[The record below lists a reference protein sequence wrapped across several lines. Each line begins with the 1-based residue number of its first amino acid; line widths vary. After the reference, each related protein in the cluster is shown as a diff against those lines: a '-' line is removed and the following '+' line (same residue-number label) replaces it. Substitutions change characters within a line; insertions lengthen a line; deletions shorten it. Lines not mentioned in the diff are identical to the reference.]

1 MSGLKELRMRIGTI
15 KNIRQV
21 TSAMKMVSAAKLKKA
36 QDKIISFRPY
46 ASKLNAISDS
56 VISGIPDLSIS
67 EFTIPRDPDKV
78 LIILI
83 SSNRGLCGS
92 FNSNIASLAIHLVQ
106 TDFQSQLLEGNISF
120 ITIGKIGE
128 RILKN
133 HKMPV
138 IANRN
143 DLLDHLTFGNISAFT
158 SEMMQNFARGTWDR
172 IELVY
177 NDFVN
182 AAQYRQIN
190 EQFLPLQLSGK
201 ETSYDQGTTIF
212 EPAREEIL
220 KELIPEVLKIR
231 MFKSLILSSAA
242 EQGARMTAMH
252 QATDNATDLLRNLT
266 LRYNQERQAAITKEI
281 MEITGGA
288 EALSK

>member
-15 KNIRQV
+15 KTTRQV

-46 ASKLNAISDS
+46 ASKLNAVSDS
-56 VISGIPDLSIS
+56 VISGISDLSVS
-67 EFTIPRDPDKV
+67 EFMIPRDPEKV

-92 FNSNIASLAIHLVQ
+92 FNSNIASLAFQLVQ
-106 TDFQSQLLEGNISF
+106 SDFQPQLIKGNISF
-120 ITIGKIGE
+120 LAIGKTVE
-128 RILKN
+128 KMLKN

-138 IANRN
+138 VANRN
-143 DLLDHLTFGNISAFT
+143 DLLDQMTFGNISAFT
-158 SEMMQNFARGTWDR
+158 SEMMQSFTSGTWDR

-182 AAQYRQIN
+182 AAQYRQIH

-201 ETSYDQGTTIF
+201 ETMYDQGTTIF
-212 EPAREEIL
+212 EPSREEIL
-220 KELIPEVLKIR
+220 KDLIPELLKIR
-231 MFKSLILSSAA
+231 MFKSLILSTAA
-242 EQGARMTAMH
+242 EHGARMTAMH
-252 QATDNATDLLRNLT
+252 QATDNATDLLRELT

-281 MEITGGA
+281 LEITGGA